1 VTASVIIRFVASKLL
16 AALLTIWATTVI
28 VFLALYLVPGNPLSV
43 LLRGRKATPE
53 VVAALR
59 DEYGLDQPVLERYW
73 EWLSGLLRGDL
84 GYSIT
89 HQTEVFNV
97 IAARL
102 PTTLWLVSYA
112 ALIILIF
119 GLAAGSWA
127 AISKSKRVDQS
138 ILFATAAL
146 SAIPAFV
153 AALVLMLFFSG
164 TLRWFPA
171 FGAGSEDFASR
182 IEHLTLPAVALAL
195 TYVGLIARL
204 TRGALK
210 AQVSSDHVKVA
221 RNRGLPS
228 MYIYRHHVLR
238 NALNPIL
245 AYAGVLLAGLLVTSQ
260 LVEFAFGLGGL
271 GSLLVESVKNID
283 FAVVQAITLLIVLV
297 FILVNTLVDLIAPI
311 IDPQLRQAFSS

>member
-1 VTASVIIRFVASKLL
+1 MKSWLIFRFVVGKLL
-16 AALLTIWATTVI
+16 TALVTIWATTVI
-28 VFLALYLVPGNPLSV
+28 VFFALYLVPGDPLSI

-53 VVAALR
+53 VVASLR
-59 DEYGLDQPVLERYW
+59 EEYGLDQPVLQRYW
-73 EWLSGLLRGDL
+73 EWLSALLRGDF

-89 HQTEVFNV
+89 HQTEVLNV
-97 IAARL
+97 ISARL
-102 PTTLWLVSYA
+102 PTTLWLVGYA

-119 GLAAGSWA
+119 GVAAGSWA
-127 AISKSKRVDQS
+127 AMSNSKRTDRT
-138 ILFATAAL
+138 ILLATAAL

-164 TLRWFPA
+164 VLGWFPA
-171 FGAGSEDFASR
+171 FGSGSEDFSSR
-182 IEHLTLPAVALAL
+182 IKHLTLPAVALAL

-204 TRGALK
+204 TRGSLK

-228 MYIYRHHVLR
+228 TYIYRHHVLR

-245 AYAGVLLAGLLVTSQ
+245 AYAGVLIAGLLVTSQ

-283 FAVVQAITLLIVLV
+283 FAVVQAITLLIVFV
-297 FILVNTLVDLIAPI
+297 FIAVNTLVDLIAPI
-311 IDPQLRQAFSS
+311 IDPQLRRTFST